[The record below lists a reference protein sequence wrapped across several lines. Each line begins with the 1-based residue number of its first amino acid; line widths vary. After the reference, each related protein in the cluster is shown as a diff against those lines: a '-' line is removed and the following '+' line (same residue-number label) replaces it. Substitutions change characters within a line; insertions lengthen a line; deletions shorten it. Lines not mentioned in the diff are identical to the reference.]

1 MDTERIRLITTL
13 LSKETLNTLY
23 MVISG
28 TFIATV
34 IGLPLGILLTIGAPD
49 SIKPMPKLAKI
60 LGTIVNIGRSFPF
73 AILMIALIPLTR
85 LVIGTS
91 LGTTA
96 AIIPLSVAAAPF
108 VARVTESALQ
118 EVDKGIIEAATA
130 MGSSTFEI
138 IYKVLL
144 PESKHSLVLGLT
156 LTMVNLVGYSA
167 MAGLLGGGGL
177 GKVAIQYGYQRWD
190 TSLMIITIIVI
201 ALLVQLIQ
209 SLGSTLSKRLNKK
222 IR

>member
-1 MDTERIRLITTL
+1 MDTERIQLITTL
-13 LSKETLNTLY
+13 LSRETLNTLY
-23 MVISG
+23 MVISA
-28 TFIATV
+28 TFIATI

-49 SIKPMPKLAKI
+49 GIKPMPKFAKI

-130 MGSSTFEI
+130 MGSSTLEI

-190 TSLMIITIIVI
+190 TSLMIMTIIVI

-209 SLGSTLSKRLNKK
+209 GLGSTLSKRLNKK